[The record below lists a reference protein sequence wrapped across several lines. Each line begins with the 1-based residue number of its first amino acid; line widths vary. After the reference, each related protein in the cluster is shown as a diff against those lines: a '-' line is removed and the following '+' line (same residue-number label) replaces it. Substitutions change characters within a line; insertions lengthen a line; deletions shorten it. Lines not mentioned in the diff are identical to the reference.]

1 MLLCFFPVAFFAALY
16 LNKLPQSA
24 RAAICR
30 SFTEPVYYWSAI
42 TLGFRLLIS
51 LMQFLQVLYPNV
63 VSFLRMLLSTGML
76 FLLVHLRPHAFTHV
90 FWLDVSCYICLIA
103 QFGLQMIFTER
114 DYLLVSV
121 ADEQLE
127 FHEKMTHL
135 SLIIRYVQQYLH
147 FSLC

>member
-1 MLLCFFPVAFFAALY
+1 
-16 LNKLPQSA
+16 
-24 RAAICR
+24 
-30 SFTEPVYYWSAI
+30 
-42 TLGFRLLIS
+42 
-51 LMQFLQVLYPNV
+51 MQFLQVLYPNV

-76 FLLVHLRPHAFTHV
+76 FLLVHLRPPAFTHI

-121 ADEQLE
+121 ADEQLK